1 MMKRIVSLLL
11 ALMLTFGASLA
22 LAADQPFRPGVDYS
36 QEYRDNGAV
45 PSMLNF
51 GSAPLAPG
59 EWFDDKG
66 VKKTTI
72 TKTSARTIERSL
84 GKMNYYIYA
93 KWQNA
98 YSFDYNFIDAM
109 LVMTD
114 PEGNYYA
121 TYGEWEQWD
130 GKRNMKCYWYFD
142 VTNLLQRC
150 MTDNGNQLPRGQYS
164 FSMFF
169 NDQRFRVNKVLF
181 N

>member
-1 MMKRIVSLLL
+1 MKRIVSLLL
-11 ALMLTFGASLA
+11 ALMLIFGSSLA
-22 LAADQPFRPGVDYS
+22 LAADQPFKSGINYG
-36 QEYRDNGAV
+36 QKYKDNGCV

-51 GSAPLAPG
+51 GSAQLSPG
-59 EWFDDKG
+59 ESFYDKS

-72 TKTSARTIERSL
+72 TKTSAKSIERSL

-98 YSFDYNFIDAM
+98 YGFDYNFIDAM

-114 PEGNYYA
+114 PNGNYYA

-130 GKRNMKCYWYFD
+130 GEKRMICTWYFD

-150 MTDNGNQLPRGQYS
+150 MNDNGNSLPRGQYS

-169 NDQRFRVNKVLF
+169 NDQCFRVTKVVL